1 MRRIEIR
8 GSTQI
13 GLAPSYSTI
22 MLLHYNGW
30 FRSSLL
36 NSVPYSKG
44 HFAHTSDKHPSSLET
59 LSL

>member
-1 MRRIEIR
+1 
-8 GSTQI
+8 
-13 GLAPSYSTI
+13 

-36 NSVPYSKG
+36 NSVLYSKG
-44 HFAHTSDKHPSSLET
+44 HFTYTSNKHPSSLEM